1 MNKHNKISNLNT
13 QYSILFFLLLCIT
26 LFSQV
31 TFAQSSSCPNLTVG
45 PNASLCSGC
54 TSISA
59 TLQGT
64 KATTSYSVSSVA
76 YSPFPYSSGTS
87 VLLGIDDTWSSAIT
101 LPFCFEFYGTSYTQ
115 LLIGSNGI
123 ITFDLADAGGYCP
136 WPLSAGTTIPTTT
149 LPTNSIM
156 GIYEDVDPTNMG
168 AIYHQ
173 VVGTAPCRAFV
184 VSFDQV
190 PYYGDPNSVS
200 PGSCSGALF
209 GTYQIVLYETTNN
222 IDINIGNKESCSG
235 WNGGLAIQG
244 IQNAAGN
251 AAVAV
256 AGRNNTVFSASNDA
270 YRFTPTGAPQYTF
283 NWYAPGNVSIG
294 TTPTISVCPTTTT
307 TYTATIVN
315 NTCNGPITF
324 SSPVTVTV
332 TPPPCSGVSCSFSG
346 IGDTVCA
353 GGTISLTASTVTN
366 ATYQWTGPN
375 GYSSTSQ
382 NPTITNGTLA
392 HTGWYI
398 VKDTIP
404 GCSYTD
410 SVFVLVI
417 PPPTANA
424 GPDQTICNSTL
435 TLAGSIGGAA
445 SMGTWTG
452 GGGTYTPNNT
462 TLNCTYTLSS
472 FEISSGSVTLT
483 LTTDDPPGSCTSAND
498 QIQITFN
505 SASSISAG
513 PDQTICVGNT
523 VALSGSISSGTASWS
538 GGTGSYSPDNTNA
551 TAVYTPSIAEA
562 AAGSVS
568 LSFSADNTGSCPGAN
583 DVVVITIEQ
592 LPTANAGSTQFVCAG
607 SGITLAGAIGGSATS
622 GTWSG
627 GNGTYSPDNTTLNA
641 VYTASP
647 AEFAAGTVTLTL
659 TTNDPPG
666 SCSFSTS
673 NVNFKFYENPVVNF
687 TIDTSTGCPI
697 LCSNFTDATTAGVG
711 FTISSWNWN
720 FGDGGPGA
728 DVQNPSHCFLTSG
741 YYDITLTAT
750 SSNGCVSSLTKS
762 NFVEVFNIPV
772 AEFTTTPDPASL
784 LDPAINFND
793 QSSSDVNYWSWDF
806 GDSTTL
812 SPNISDPVHGYPNQV
827 PGTYLAT
834 LIVHNSDGC
843 YDTVAHQI
851 VIGPA
856 FTFFMPTAFSPNAN
870 GINDQFFGSGIGITK
885 YDMWIFDRWG
895 DMIFHGKDLTEKWNG
910 KANKG
915 GDDAQIDV
923 YVWKVELTDVFNKKH
938 SYIGTVT
945 LVK

>member
-1 MNKHNKISNLNT
+1 MNKHNKISNLKSQVSN
-13 QYSILFFLLLCIT
+13 LLVFLLCIT

-31 TFAQSSSCPNLTVG
+31 IFAQSSSCPNLTVG

-64 KATTSYSVSSVA
+64 KATTSYSVSSVP
-76 YSPFPYSSGTS
+76 YTPFSFNTGTS

-101 LPFCFEFYGTSYTQ
+101 IPFCFSFFGNTYTQ
-115 LLIGSNGI
+115 CVIGSNVLLS
-123 ITFDLADAGGYCP
+123 FDVANAGDYNTWPISAAVPSATPAD
-136 WPLSAGTTIPTTT
+136 L
-149 LPTNSIM
+149 TNCIM
-156 GIYEDVDPTNMG
+156 GPWHDIDPSVSSSSTPIINWKV
-168 AIYHQ
+168 Q
-173 VVGTAPCRAFV
+173 GTAPCRSFV
-184 VSFDQV
+184 VSWTDISM
-190 PYYGDPNSVS
+190 YSSSCNSQLATS
-200 PGSCSGALF
+200 
-209 GTYQIVLYETTNN
+209 QIVLYETTNN
-222 IDINIGNKESCSG
+222 IEIYIKDKPLCTG
-235 WNGGLAIQG
+235 WNSGAAIEG
-244 IQNAAGN
+244 IQNSSGTQ
-251 AAVAV
+251 AVV
-256 AGRNNTVFSASNDA
+256 VPGRNYPTQWSATNDGQ
-270 YRFTPTGAPQYTF
+270 RFTPTGAPQYTF
-283 NWYAPGNVSIG
+283 TWYAPGNVAIG
-294 TTPTISVCPTTTT
+294 TTPTLSVCPITTT

-315 NTCNGPITF
+315 STCNGPITF

-332 TPPPCSGVSCSFSG
+332 TPPPCTGVSCSFSVM
-346 IGDTVCA
+346 GDTVCA

-375 GYSSTSQ
+375 GYTSTFQ

-392 HTGWYI
+392 RTGWYI

-417 PPPTANA
+417 PPPTVNA
-424 GPDQTICNSTL
+424 GPDQTICNGTL
-435 TLAGSIGGAA
+435 TLAGSIGGSAT
-445 SMGTWTG
+445 SGTWTG
-452 GGGTYTPNNT
+452 GAGTYTPNNT

-498 QIQITFN
+498 QMQITFN
-505 SASSISAG
+505 SVSSISAG
-513 PDQTICVGNT
+513 PDQSICVGNSVT
-523 VALSGSISSGTASWS
+523 LSGSISGSGTASWS
-538 GGTGSYSPDNTNA
+538 GGSGSYSPDNTSA
-551 TAVYTPSIAEA
+551 TAVYTPSVAEA
-562 AAGSVS
+562 TAGSVS
-568 LSFSADNTGSCPGAN
+568 LSFSTGTGGSCPGAN
-583 DVVVITIEQ
+583 DIMVITITQ
-592 LPTANAGSTQFVCAG
+592 IPTANAGSTQFICAG
-607 SGITLAGAIGGSATS
+607 LGITLSGSIGGSATI

-647 AEFAAGTVTLTL
+647 AEFAIGTVTLTL
-659 TTNDPPG
+659 TTDDPAG
-666 SCSFSTS
+666 SCSFSSS
-673 NVNFKFYENPVVNF
+673 NVNFKFYQNPVVDF
-687 TIDTSTGCPI
+687 SIDNSTGCPI
-697 LCSNFTDATTAGVG
+697 LCSNFTDATIAGVG
-711 FTISSWNWN
+711 YTIAGWSWN
-720 FGDGGPGA
+720 FGDGGTGSA
-728 DVQNPSHCFLTSG
+728 VQNPSHCFSTSG
-741 YYDITLTAT
+741 YYDITLSAT
-750 SSNGCVSSLTKS
+750 TSDGCVSSLVKS
-762 NFVEVFNIPV
+762 NFVQVFNVPA

-812 SPNISDPVHGYPNQV
+812 APSTSDPIHGYPNQV

-856 FTFFMPTAFSPNAN
+856 FTFFMPTAFSPNSN
-870 GINDQFFGSGIGITK
+870 GINDHFFGSGIGIIK
-885 YDMWIFDRWG
+885 YDMLIFDRWG
-895 DMIFHGKDLTEKWNG
+895 DMIFHGKDLSEKWNG

-915 GDDAQIDV
+915 GDDSQIDV

-938 SYIGTVT
+938 SFIGTVT

>member
-1 MNKHNKISNLNT
+1 MNKHIKNSNLKPK
-13 QYSILFFLLLCIT
+13 YSHLFVLLMCIT

-31 TFAQSSSCPNLTVG
+31 IFAQSSSCPNLTVG

-64 KATTSYSVSSVA
+64 KATTSYSVSSVP
-76 YSPFPYSSGTS
+76 YTPFSFNTGTT

-101 LPFCFEFYGTSYTQ
+101 IPFCFEFYGNTYTQ
-115 LLIGSNGI
+115 CIIGSNVLLS
-123 ITFDLADAGGYCP
+123 FDVANAGNYNTWPINAAVPSATPAD
-136 WPLSAGTTIPTTT
+136 L
-149 LPTNSIM
+149 TNCIM
-156 GIYEDVDPTNMG
+156 GPWHDIDPSVSANSTPIINWKV
-168 AIYHQ
+168 Q
-173 VVGTAPCRAFV
+173 GTAPCRAFV
-184 VSFDQV
+184 VSWTDISM
-190 PYYGDPNSVS
+190 YSSSCNSQLATS
-200 PGSCSGALF
+200 
-209 GTYQIVLYETTNN
+209 QIVLYETTNN
-222 IDINIGNKESCSG
+222 IEIFIKDKPLCSG
-235 WNGGLAIQG
+235 WNSGAAIEG
-244 IQNAAGN
+244 IQNSSGTQ
-251 AAVAV
+251 AVTV
-256 AGRNNTVFSASNDA
+256 PGRNFPTQWSATNDGQ
-270 YRFTPTGAPQYTF
+270 RFTPTGAPQYTF

-332 TPPPCSGVSCSFSG
+332 TPPPCTGVSCSFSG
-346 IGDTVCA
+346 TGDTVCA
-353 GGTISLTASTVTN
+353 GGLIALTASTVSN

-375 GYSSTSQ
+375 GYSSTFQ
-382 NPTITNGTLA
+382 NPTITNATLA

-424 GPDQTICNSTL
+424 GPNQTICNSTL

-445 SMGTWTG
+445 TIGTWTG

-498 QIQITFN
+498 QMQITFN

-523 VALSGSISSGTASWS
+523 VALSGSISSGTGSWS
-538 GGTGSYSPDNTNA
+538 GGSGAYSPDNTSA
-551 TAVYTPSIAEA
+551 TAVYTPSTAEA

-583 DVVVITIEQ
+583 DIVVITIEQ
-592 LPTANAGSTQFVCAG
+592 LPTANAGSTQFICAG
-607 SGITLAGAIGGSATS
+607 LGITLAGAIGGSATS

-647 AEFAAGTVTLTL
+647 AEFANGTVTLTL
-659 TTNDPPG
+659 TTNDPAG

-673 NVNFKFYENPVVNF
+673 NVNFKFYENPIVNF

-697 LCSNFTDATTAGVG
+697 LCSNFSDATTIGVD
-711 FTISSWNWN
+711 FTIASWNWN
-720 FGDGGPGA
+720 FGDGGLGSNI
-728 DVQNPSHCFLTSG
+728 QNPSHCFSTSG
-741 YYDITLTAT
+741 YYYITLTAT
-750 SSNGCVSSLTKS
+750 ASSGCVSSLTRS

-772 AEFTTTPDPASL
+772 AAFTTNPDPASL
-784 LDPAINFND
+784 QDPAINFND

-812 SPNISDPVHGYPNQV
+812 APNISDPVHGYPNQV

-834 LIVHNSDGC
+834 LIVHNNDGC
-843 YDTVAHQI
+843 YDTIAHQI

-895 DMIFHGKDLTEKWNG
+895 DMIFHGKDLTDKWNG
-910 KANKG
+910 KANSG
-915 GDDAQIDV
+915 SDDSQIDV

-938 SYIGTVT
+938 SFIGTVT